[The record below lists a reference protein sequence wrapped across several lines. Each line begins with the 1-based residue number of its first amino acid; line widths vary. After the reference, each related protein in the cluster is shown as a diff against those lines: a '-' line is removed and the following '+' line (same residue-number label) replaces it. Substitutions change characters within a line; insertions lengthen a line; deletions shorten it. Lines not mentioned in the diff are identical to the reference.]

1 MRNSQSGENATT
13 IEELNYLKSM
23 IEVSYRPRMI
33 RIIIWCEVL
42 FILCFISIATSAFLF
57 AVTMVSPQLHLMVPT
72 VCFAGSLI
80 IFIWMRKNKD
90 KASRILSL
98 IERIEGLDDPT
109 ELDSID
115 LDDYGLEWV
124 VDK

>member
-1 MRNSQSGENATT
+1 MKNSQSGENATT

-23 IEVSYRPRMI
+23 MEVSYRPRII
-33 RIIIWCEVL
+33 RIMIWCEVL
-42 FILCFISIATSAFLF
+42 FLLCFISIATSVFLF
-57 AVTMVSPQLHLMVPT
+57 VVTVISPQLHLMVPT
-72 VCFAGSLI
+72 MCFAGSLI

-98 IERIEGLDDPT
+98 IERIEGLDDPA
-109 ELDSID
+109 ELDLID
-115 LDDYGLEWV
+115 LDDYGLGWV